1 MRSLR
6 NRLTITYILVALLAV
21 AVVAGLATF
30 LIQRGFDSLADR
42 QAQLEASDAAE
53 RLADYYDRRGSW
65 RGVDGFLRHRFP
77 LLQSGKLADRR
88 QLQLLDNQG
97 GVIFDSTV
105 PFSNRRTA
113 ALRSEMRAPVIVN
126 ETMVG
131 TVLVSSARDQ
141 LSQSEREFLT
151 RVRLSVLI
159 GSITALAIA
168 LVAGLV
174 SAAQVTGPLR
184 TLTVAARRLA
194 SGARHEALPIP
205 VDRELADLATAF
217 NTMAAQLEQQ
227 EDLRRQQVADI
238 AHELR
243 TPLSVLRLQLESL
256 EDGVEQPTPMLLG
269 SLTEEVGLLS
279 RLVDDLRLISLADAG
294 QLTLNLEQLDVGDS
308 LRQAAASAAA
318 RARQQHITLQTN
330 PPPTPLTVVADPQRM
345 AQVLGNLIEN
355 AIRYTPAGGIITLA
369 AAIDTHNRLDAI
381 QPRTDTIY
389 RVPTSTRQPA
399 GSVIFSVSDT
409 GPGIPPEDLARLFE
423 RFWRA
428 DRARTRE
435 TGGSG
440 LGLTIVKRLV
450 DLQGGRVW
458 ATSQIGHGTT
468 FHVALPISTAVKPIR
483 LTSAERV

>member
-6 NRLTITYILVALLAV
+6 NRLTFTHMLVALVAV

-30 LIQRGFDSLADR
+30 LIQRGFDNLADR
-42 QAQLEASDAAE
+42 QAQQEANDAAE
-53 RLADYYDRRGSW
+53 QLSDYYDRRGNW
-65 RGVDGFLRHRFP
+65 RGIDSFLRRRFP
-77 LLQSGKLADRR
+77 LLQPGTLAQRR
-88 QLQLLDNQG
+88 QMQLLDAQG
-97 GVIFDSTV
+97 SVIFDSAV
-105 PFSNRRTA
+105 LLSSRRVTPIQ
-113 ALRSEMRAPVIVN
+113 SEMRAPVTVG
-126 ETMVG
+126 ETIVG

-141 LSQSEREFLT
+141 LSQAERDFLI

-159 GSITALAIA
+159 GSITALVVA

-194 SGARHEALPIP
+194 SGARHEALPMP

-217 NTMAAQLEQQ
+217 NTMAAQLELQ

-256 EDGVEQPTPMLLG
+256 EDGVEQPTPALLE
-269 SLTEEVGLLS
+269 SLTEEVGLLT

-294 QLTLNLEQLDVGDS
+294 QLTLNLEQLDVGDT

-318 RARQQHITLQTN
+318 RARQQQITLNTN
-330 PPPTPLTVVADPQRM
+330 LPSTPLTIIADPQRM
-345 AQVLGNLIEN
+345 AQILGNLIEN
-355 AIRYTPAGGIITLA
+355 AIRYTPSGGMITLA
-369 AAIDTHNRLDAI
+369 AIGSMDAIDRVHTPAPDRVQTPNRG
-381 QPRTDTIY
+381 
-389 RVPTSTRQPA
+389 PTQQMA
-399 GSVIFSVSDT
+399 GMVVVFSVRDT
-409 GPGIPPEDLARLFE
+409 GPGIPPADLARLFE

-428 DRARTRE
+428 DRARARE

-440 LGLTIVKRLV
+440 LGLAIVKRLV

-458 ATSQIGHGTT
+458 ATSQVGQGTT
-468 FHVALPISTAVKPIR
+468 IHVALPRNLI
-483 LTSAERV
+483 